1 MIIVNLKGGL
11 GNQMFQYALAHV
23 LAVRNGSRVACDRR
37 FLDEYNQRR
46 PIGYMPRD
54 LELGGFG
61 IPVEPPDSRSLT
73 RTMMFPSSYAVRAKI
88 GAVLD
93 RLGYCTIFERD
104 RVYEARVL
112 ERRERTL
119 YLDGHWQSERYFAE
133 CRNAIRELFT
143 RHTPRFE
150 SPAHAALEFDPDR
163 SVCIHVR
170 RGDFIGSREHDCLPP
185 AYYETAVRLA
195 AERSQE
201 ALRPYVFS
209 DDIEWCR
216 VHLPFLRDAVFV
228 TPSNPVVD
236 LHRMRTFR
244 HFVIPNSSFAW
255 WSAWLSDAPGKL
267 VIAPRRW
274 SGTLPPE
281 AVDIVPPEWLTI

>member
-1 MIIVNLKGGL
+1 MIVVNLKGGL

-23 LAVRNGSRVACDRR
+23 LAVRNGGRVACDRR
-37 FLDEYNQRR
+37 FVDEYNHRQ
-46 PIGYMPRD
+46 PIRYMPRD
-54 LELGGFG
+54 LELGDFG
-61 IPVEPPDSRSLT
+61 IPVEPPDRRSLI
-73 RTMMFPSSYAVRAKI
+73 RTLMFPSSYAVRAKI

-93 RLGYCTIFERD
+93 RLGYCAIIERG

-112 ERRERTL
+112 DRGDRTL
-119 YLDGHWQSERYFAE
+119 YLDGYWQSERYFAE
-133 CRNAIRELFT
+133 CRNEIRELFT
-143 RHTPRFE
+143 CHTSRFE
-150 SPAHAALEFDPDR
+150 SPASATLAINPDR

-170 RGDFIGSREHDCLPP
+170 RGDFIGSQEHDCLPP
-185 AYYETAVRLA
+185 AYYETAVRMVE
-195 AERSQE
+195 ERSHA

-216 VHLPFLRDAVFV
+216 VHLHFLRDAVFV
-228 TPSNPVVD
+228 TPNRPVVD

-244 HFVIPNSSFAW
+244 YFVIPNSTFAW

-281 AVDIVPPEWLTI
+281 AVDMVPLDWLTV